1 MYFKEDNDKEF
12 DLNIIPMIDVIFA
25 ILTFFIISSLLLTQ
39 TKSLPVTLPKATSG
53 ELKHKNRID
62 VTINKSGNIYVNKIE
77 TTQAKLPT
85 LISDLIKSD
94 ASNLVVIFADHATSH
109 GQVVSV
115 MDMLGK
121 IDDVSIGVAINP
133 KV

>member
-1 MYFKEDNDKEF
+1 MYFNEDNDKEF

-53 ELKHKNRID
+53 ELQHKNRID

-77 TTQAKLPT
+77 TTQAKLPK
-85 LISDLIKSD
+85 LISDLINSNS
-94 ASNLVVIFADHATSH
+94 SNLVVIFADQATSH

-115 MDMLGK
+115 MDTLGK
-121 IDDVSIGVAINP
+121 INDVSIGVAINP
-133 KV
+133 KG

>member
-1 MYFKEDNDKEF
+1 MSF
-12 DLNIIPMIDVIFA
+12 
-25 ILTFFIISSLLLTQ
+25 
-39 TKSLPVTLPKATSG
+39 
-53 ELKHKNRID
+53 
-62 VTINKSGNIYVNKIE
+62 
-77 TTQAKLPT
+77 LPT

-94 ASNLVVIFADHATSH
+94 ASNLVVIFADQATSH

>member
-1 MYFKEDNDKEF
+1 M
-12 DLNIIPMIDVIFA
+12 
-25 ILTFFIISSLLLTQ
+25 
-39 TKSLPVTLPKATSG
+39 
-53 ELKHKNRID
+53 
-62 VTINKSGNIYVNKIE
+62 NKIE

-94 ASNLVVIFADHATSH
+94 ASNLVVIFADQATSH

>member
-94 ASNLVVIFADHATSH
+94 ASNLVVIFADQATSH

>member
-53 ELKHKNRID
+53 ELQHKNRID

-85 LISDLIKSD
+85 LISNLINSD
-94 ASNLVVIFADHATSH
+94 ASNLVVIFADQATSH